1 MVPDGN
7 QQSGR
12 DRAAVDHANEAELR
26 ANRQSLLRN
35 IRASRPK
42 NTKLT
47 YDPKQK
53 KFTEVPLLEEFCARK
68 QYSDG
73 DTVTEAKLLLFLR
86 EVSERPLK
94 RPTYRAGSDVPLSQT
109 KLTCHQEANQHP
121 SPREATVR
129 QFIKSL
135 QRQYAQRDWEQYADK
150 GRNTLLDGYNEAEF
164 AGACKGLWAQGTTSP
179 EGHFRTLV
187 NLLLG
192 HYMLT
197 RGEDRRRAELSDF
210 QTFEFEG
217 EGPTRCLPLIFTT
230 RAGKENQFG
239 HLETIGAMR
248 NKEPVVCMLSG
259 LAFYL
264 LRRWDVGGEPFP
276 DFSHRSSWYGIRLL
290 KRLVGDNVQGQLSY
304 DAQREWVGKAFGY
317 AGITSQKKTHIGR
330 SSGARLAEVKGVSQE
345 RIPR

>member
-53 KFTEVPLLEEFCARK
+53 KFTSVR
-68 QYSDG
+68 QY
-73 DTVTEAKLLLFLR
+73 VTAITDQW
-86 EVSERPLK
+86 S
-94 RPTYRAGSDVPLSQT
+94 
-109 KLTCHQEANQHP
+109 HQEANQHP